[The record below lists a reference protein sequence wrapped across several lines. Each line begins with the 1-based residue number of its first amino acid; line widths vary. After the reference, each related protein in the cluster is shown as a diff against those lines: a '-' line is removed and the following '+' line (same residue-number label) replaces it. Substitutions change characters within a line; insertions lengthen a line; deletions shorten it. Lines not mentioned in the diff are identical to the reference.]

1 MRILPL
7 AALGVLALAAPAAAQ
22 QTPDDGLSGTRVRVT
37 SPNFLPSTVTGT
49 VSSYTQQG
57 IVVVD
62 EFSGDSILLPLRSVS
77 RLDTYAGGT
86 AAGSAWYRG
95 RVGAF
100 IGAGMGL
107 IAGPLLAKTMDK
119 DMVEATLLGGAIGLG
134 AGFTV
139 GAIYGA
145 ATPRERWRWIIQPW
159 GYDPTLRP
167 TATAPT
173 TPPPP
178 PPPAP

>member
-7 AALGVLALAAPAAAQ
+7 AALAALALTAPAAAQ

-37 SPNFLPSTVTGT
+37 APNFLPATVTGT
-49 VSSYTQQG
+49 VASYTQAG

-77 RLDTYAGGT
+77 RLDTYAGGS

-107 IAGPLLAKTMDK
+107 IAGPLLAKTVDK

-139 GAIYGA
+139 GAVYGA
-145 ATPRERWRWIIQPW
+145 ATPRERWKWVIQPW
-159 GYDPTLRP
+159 GYDPSLRP
-167 TATAPT
+167 SSTAT
-173 TPPPP
+173 TPPT
-178 PPPAP
+178 AP